1 MKFTTKLLTGLVLL
15 SALSYTT
22 LDAQNPCHTGCS
34 IQCIGQINV
43 SLDQDCETEITPSM
57 GAAGVEYYC
66 DPYYSVT
73 LYDPYGHELPNPV
86 VGMDQVGKNLTFK
99 VTETACNNSCWGNLY
114 VEYKYPPTILCPGD
128 LTVNCGAEALLD
140 IPPATGGCTGL
151 YIDMV
156 YENVEQLD
164 CSNTEYSSIIT
175 RTYRA
180 YDDFGNASTCSH
192 DIYVRKLDFDNIIYP
207 GPATIACSDTLIQ
220 YDEDGFPI
228 PWFTVS
234 DYAAP
239 FADGLP
245 ILCDDTVTDGL
256 YCPITMD
263 DTAVPLIPY
272 GGAVAF
278 VDNPDPNG
286 PQYLIEELSGNA
298 SGLICNAV
306 LTYTDVEIPNF
317 TCKRKIIREWAIM
330 DWWCSSIPP
339 EPVNQLI
346 SIVDDIAPVF
356 TCPSDRTVSTDY
368 ECGGDV
374 YLEAID
380 AYDECGGTPIV
391 KVDYNTKTSYIT
403 DGGIVDLN
411 TGSNTLYYTVSDG
424 CGNSSTCQ
432 QRILVEDTR
441 PPVAICE
448 TYKVVSINSSET
460 VLVFAEP
467 FDNGSYDECGLD
479 RFEVRRMDSLCV
491 AHDTLFGESINFC
504 CSDVGREVMVVFRAY
519 DWNQNFNDCMVTVEV
534 QDKISP
540 RMECPRDI
548 TIECH
553 DPYDLDNLEL
563 SFGTATIND
572 NCLGTNIIVE
582 SVTEDVN
589 SCGMGEIV
597 RRFDV
602 IAPDSV
608 VQATCKQ
615 HITIENNTLGSSLN
629 IIWPMN
635 YDTVGVCD
643 FDTLYPE
650 ELPAGFDK
658 PVVTGQDECSLIGY
672 QYDDKIFQSL
682 NGCAHIK
689 RTWRVIDWCSFNN
702 GSYTVYES
710 PIPQFIE
717 IINTIDPTI
726 EEQADLS
733 FESLDV
739 DCGGDTVRVTRSAT
753 DDCTFLAWSYKVI
766 NEDEEV
772 IAEGLSNSVEL
783 YLDPGTYSFEWIV
796 RDGCGNFDADIQTV
810 EMINIKAPT
819 PVCVSGL
826 TAGIRCGDPQSPDT
840 IEIWASDFD
849 NGSSFSCSND
859 LIFSFSPD
867 TSFRSMQFTCSM
879 IDTIEV
885 QMWVTDR
892 NTMYQDYCSTFIVL
906 QDNDADTSGMNVIQG
921 NVYTEELIQIP
932 EVKIGLGEDMPSVMT
947 DEEGQYSFSDLV
959 HGSQYKITPSKEG
972 NPLEGVSTLDL
983 IMIQR
988 HILGLELIDSPYKLL
1003 AADINND
1010 GKLSSID
1017 LLELRKL
1024 ILGIYDEFPNNQNW
1038 RFIDALHNFIDP
1050 MNPWAGPIPESYFIE
1065 FFDEDMSVE
1074 FIGLKIGDLNASA
1087 MASLMGQGIVEK
1099 RNREDLEIEYI
1110 VNEELGR
1117 IDFYANNYSSIQGWQ
1132 LAFNFD
1138 AFEMRID
1145 DISSAALAMGMGQN
1159 AHIDNDA
1166 GICRISYSSSK
1177 PETIAPDDLLF
1188 SINYHSYANH
1198 MLPFSQAGKEAMLS
1212 EAYLSD
1218 LRTIGLSLNKK
1229 MEAWVEASGIMT
1241 VAPNPWSGNTRV
1253 SYQVAEAGP
1262 VYWSVYDLTGRK
1274 LLSYNI
1280 DIDAPGSYDLVLD
1293 QRDID
1298 GRGMVMLL
1306 MQTGSQIYKKR
1317 MLILE

>member
-1 MKFTTKLLTGLVLL
+1 
-15 SALSYTT
+15 
-22 LDAQNPCHTGCS
+22 
-34 IQCIGQINV
+34 
-43 SLDQDCETEITPSM
+43 M

-73 LYDPYGHELPNPV
+73 LYDEYGHELQYPV

-99 VTETACNNSCWGNLY
+99 VTETACNNSCWGYLY
-114 VEYKYPPTILCPGD
+114 VEYKYPPTISCPGD
-128 LTVNCGAEALLD
+128 ITVNCGAEALLEV
-140 IPPATGGCTGL
+140 PPATGGCTGF

-180 YDDFGNASTCSH
+180 YDDFNNASTCSH
-192 DIYVRKLDFDNIIYP
+192 DIYVRKLDFDEIIYP

-228 PWFTVS
+228 PWYTVS

-245 ILCDDTVTDGL
+245 ILCDDTETDGL

-263 DTAVPLIPY
+263 YTAVPLIPY

-278 VDNPDPNG
+278 VDNPDPDG
-286 PQYLIEELSGNA
+286 PKYLIEEVAGNA

-317 TCKRKIIREWAIM
+317 ACKRKIIREWAIM

-346 SIVDDIAPVF
+346 SIVDDIGPEF

-368 ECGGDV
+368 ECGGEV

-380 AYDECGGTPIV
+380 AYDECGGTPVV
-391 KVDYNTKTSYIT
+391 KVDYNGKTSYIT
-403 DGGIVDLN
+403 EGGFVDLN
-411 TGSNTLYYTVSDG
+411 TGSNTLWYTVSDG

-448 TYKVVSINSSET
+448 TYKVVSINSNET

-504 CSDVGREVMVVFRAY
+504 CSDVGREVMVVFRVY
-519 DWNQNFNDCMVTVEV
+519 DWNQNYNDCMVTVEV

-540 RMECPRDI
+540 RMECPLDI
-548 TIECH
+548 TIECQ

-563 SFGTATIND
+563 SFGTATMND
-572 NCLGTNIIVE
+572 NCVGTNIIVE
-582 SVTEDVN
+582 HVAEDLN

-602 IAPDSV
+602 MAPDSV

-615 HITIENNTLGSSLN
+615 VITIENKTLGSNLN

-650 ELPAGFDK
+650 ELPVGFDK
-658 PVVTGQDECSLIGY
+658 PIVTGQDECSLIGY

-702 GSYTVYES
+702 GSYQVYEN

-717 IINTIDPTI
+717 IINTVDPTI
-726 EEQADLS
+726 EEQDDLV

-739 DCGGDTVRVTRSAT
+739 DCGGDTVRVTRMAT
-753 DDCTFLAWSYKVI
+753 DDCTFMAWSYKVI
-766 NEDEEV
+766 NESDEV
-772 IAEGLSNSVEL
+772 IAEGLSNSVEVF
-783 YLDPGTYSFEWIV
+783 LDPGSYTIEWIV
-796 RDGCGNFDADIQTV
+796 RDGCGNFDADIQNV

-819 PVCVSGL
+819 PVCISGL
-826 TAGIRCGDPQSPDT
+826 TAGIRCGDPQNPDT

-859 LIFSFSPD
+859 LIFSFSSD

-892 NTMYQDYCSTFIVL
+892 NSLYQDYCSTFIVL
-906 QDNDADTSGMNVIQG
+906 QDNDADTSAMNAVQG
-921 NVYTEELIQIP
+921 NVYTEELMQIP
-932 EVKIGLGEDMPSVMT
+932 EVKIELGEDMPSVMT

-959 HGSQYKITPSKEG
+959 YGGQYKITPSKEG

-1024 ILGIYDEFPNNQNW
+1024 ILGVYDEFPNNQNW

-1050 MNPWAGPIPESYFIE
+1050 MDPWAGPIPESYFIE
-1065 FFDEDMSVE
+1065 FLDEDMSVE
-1074 FIGLKIGDLNASA
+1074 FIGLKLGDINASA
-1087 MASLMGQGIVEK
+1087 STGLMGQAIIEK
-1099 RNREDLEIEYI
+1099 RNIQNLEIEYF

-1117 IDFYANNYSSIQGWQ
+1117 IDFYASNYASIQGWQ
-1132 LAFNFD
+1132 WAFNFD
-1138 AFEMRID
+1138 PFEMSIGN
-1145 DISSAALAMGMGQN
+1145 ITSTALDLDMDQN
-1159 AHIDNDA
+1159 SYIDNDA
-1166 GICRISYSSSK
+1166 GICRMSYSSSK
-1177 PETIAPDDLLF
+1177 PESIGSDDVLF
-1188 SINYHSYANH
+1188 SIEYHSYGDQMSSISLAGQED
-1198 MLPFSQAGKEAMLS
+1198 MLA
-1212 EAYLSD
+1212 EAYLAD
-1218 LRTIGLSLNKK
+1218 MKTIGLIINSKD
-1229 MEAWVEASGIMT
+1229 EAKDEASGIMT

-1253 SYQVAEAGP
+1253 SYQIAEAGA
-1262 VYWSVYDLTGRK
+1262 VYWSVYDMTGRK
-1274 LLSYNI
+1274 LLSYTI
-1280 DIDAPGSYDLVLD
+1280 DIDAPGTYDLVLD
-1293 QRDID
+1293 QKDID

-1306 MQTGSQIYKKR
+1306 MQTGNQVYKKR